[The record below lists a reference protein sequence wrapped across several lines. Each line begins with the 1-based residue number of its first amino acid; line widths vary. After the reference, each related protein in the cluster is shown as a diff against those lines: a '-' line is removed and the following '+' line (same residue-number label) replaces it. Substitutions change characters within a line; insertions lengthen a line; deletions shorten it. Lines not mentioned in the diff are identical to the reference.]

1 MPPTHVVR
9 GSALAV
15 AALLTLAACGSDSA
29 SSASAGGSGDGHYPL
44 TLENCGDD
52 VTFTAEPERVV
63 LLKSAS
69 VPYLQDLGVLG
80 SNVIARAGAYPED
93 YYDAGT
99 LAALG
104 GVPLLTDKT
113 DTGGHLQISQEVVI
127 GQEPDLVIGEAQNL
141 TRDTLTSVG
150 IPLVEEPGLCGDG
163 LADPGF
169 DDVYSQ
175 MDFYGKVFDREGE
188 AADAVTELKKRL
200 ATVEAKADGSRART
214 AAVLYPTVGGG
225 VTYAYGSRSMAD
237 PQLEAAGFTN
247 VFGDVD
253 ERVFEVTLEKLIGLD
268 PDVLILLYSD
278 GDADEVAASITGLPG
293 AEKLAA
299 VKNGDVMPQLFNFTE
314 PPSPL
319 AIDGLERI
327 EERFG
332 QAE

>member
-1 MPPTHVVR
+1 MPARTHVPP
-9 GSALAV
+9 LAV
-15 AALLTLAACGSDSA
+15 TATTLILLAACGTSSTNSSTRAANA
-29 SSASAGGSGDGHYPL
+29 SGNYPL
-44 TLENCGDD
+44 TVENCGDN

-69 VPYLQDLGVLG
+69 VPYLSALGVLG
-80 SNVIARAGAYPED
+80 DVTARAGAYPTD
-93 YYDAGT
+93 YYDEAT
-99 LAALG
+99 QKALDEI
-104 GVPLLTDKT
+104 PLLTDKT

-127 GQEPDLVIGEAQNL
+127 GQEPDLVLGEAQNL

-150 IPLVEEPGLCGDG
+150 IPLLEEPGLCGDG

-169 DDVYSQ
+169 DDVYDQ
-175 MDFYGKVFDREGE
+175 MFFYGKVFDRQAE
-188 AADAVTELKKRL
+188 ATAAVADLKKRL
-200 ATVEAKADGSRART
+200 AAVEKGENRT

-225 VTYAYGSRSMAD
+225 VTYAYGSRSMAQ

-253 ERVFEVTLEKLIGLD
+253 ERVFEVSLEKLIGLD

-278 GDADEVAASITGLPG
+278 GNPDDVGRAITDLPG
-293 AEKLAA
+293 AEKLTA
-299 VKNGDVMPQLFNFTE
+299 VKNDDLMPQLFNFTE

-319 AIDGLERI
+319 AITGLERI

-332 QAE
+332 QR